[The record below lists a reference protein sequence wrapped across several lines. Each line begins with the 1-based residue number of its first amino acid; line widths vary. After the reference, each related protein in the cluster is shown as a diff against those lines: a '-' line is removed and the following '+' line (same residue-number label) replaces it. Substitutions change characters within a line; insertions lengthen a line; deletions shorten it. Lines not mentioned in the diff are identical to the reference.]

1 METGGRGGDHR
12 SSGKLLP
19 PAVREQDPGVEVMT
33 PNRIA
38 VYLTALA
45 ALAGGLAPAIADLDW
60 TSTAGVI
67 AGLVA
72 ILSVVQKWLSGWQ
85 QHEARQATAATLRA
99 QQTPYQDSSYINTS
113 TGSEGQVNRPTDP
126 SNPYRR

>member
-1 METGGRGGDHR
+1 
-12 SSGKLLP
+12 
-19 PAVREQDPGVEVMT
+19 MT

-45 ALAGGLAPAIADLDW
+45 ALAAGLAPAIADLDW

-85 QHEARQATAATLRA
+85 QHEARQATVRALNANATGNPRV
-99 QQTPYQDSSYINTS
+99 T
-113 TGSEGQVNRPTDP
+113 TDP
-126 SNPYRR
+126 KPYRR